1 VRRST
6 GWRAEGKTD
15 AWEPLELSPVRS
27 KPPQNPGPVGDWLE
41 AITKNRE
48 PECSGRNGAWAVEM
62 VMGVYHA
69 ALSGKRVSFPLS
81 IRSHALS

>member
-1 VRRST
+1 MINIGRGGLLPDGDT
-6 GWRAEGKTD
+6 MDLARAD
-15 AWEPLELSPVRS
+15 VAAAR
-27 KPPQNPGPVGDWLE
+27 E
-41 AITKNRE
+41 AIAKNRE

-81 IRSHALS
+81 VRNHALR